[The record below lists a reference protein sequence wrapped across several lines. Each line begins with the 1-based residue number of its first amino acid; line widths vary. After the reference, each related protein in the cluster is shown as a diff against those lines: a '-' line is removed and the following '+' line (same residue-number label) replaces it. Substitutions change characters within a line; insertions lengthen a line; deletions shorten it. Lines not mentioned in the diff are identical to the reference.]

1 MVWEF
6 AFVLLKLLSG
16 FVKSILSILYSNNI
30 DFSLLK
36 NVNFINIFFFA
47 LLMYFD
53 ASTCESKTETISS

>member
-36 NVNFINIFFFA
+36 NVNFINIFFLRCLCTSM
-47 LLMYFD
+47 LLHV
-53 ASTCESKTETISS
+53 KVKLK